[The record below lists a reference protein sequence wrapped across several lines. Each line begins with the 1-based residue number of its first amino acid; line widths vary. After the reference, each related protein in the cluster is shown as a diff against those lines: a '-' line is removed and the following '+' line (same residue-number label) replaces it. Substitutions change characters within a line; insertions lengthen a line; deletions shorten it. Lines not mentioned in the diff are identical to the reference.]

1 MLYLELFH
9 GRTDPNQEM
18 DDWGTLGP
26 IFGIEH
32 VNITYGAH
40 IKLQSED
47 DELFSELFVN
57 DQQLIHYDGVFYG
70 DICIFTDLNEE
81 MKPRLQKF
89 DQSKVPEK
97 GNQP

>member
-9 GRTDPNQEM
+9 GRTDPNQDM

-26 IFGIEH
+26 IFEIDN

-40 IKLQSED
+40 IKLQAED

-57 DQQLIHYDGVFYG
+57 DQQLVHYGGVFYG
-70 DICIFTDLNEE
+70 DLCIFTDLNEK

-89 DQSKVPEK
+89 DQTKVPEK
-97 GNQP
+97 GK